1 MKTALRVCGVIAL
14 TVTPV
19 DGSERLP
26 LTITPTQAFAPAAMR
41 IRARIEP
48 NADNRVFAIVA
59 DGNEFYRR
67 SDIQL
72 DGRRLVTRA
81 DGVVTFAEINAHL
94 DIEQRNRDLDRPEL
108 IDARGATT
116 RPDDSAGASTR
127 PTCGEHAPPCRTRGH
142 GDCDDR

>member
-14 TVTPV
+14 TVMPV
-19 DGSERLP
+19 DGIERLP

-72 DGRRLVTRA
+72 DGDQAPKTIEMRLSNLPGGECEIFAALLDVAGHERA
-81 DGVVTFAEINAHL
+81 IVR
-94 DIEQRNRDLDRPEL
+94 QS
-108 IDARGATT
+108 ARII
-116 RPDDSAGASTR
+116 
-127 PTCGEHAPPCRTRGH
+127 PPISGR
-142 GDCDDR
+142 

>member
-1 MKTALRVCGVIAL
+1 MPIRYSTD
-14 TVTPV
+14 PV
-19 DGSERLP
+19 
-26 LTITPTQAFAPAAMR
+26 
-41 IRARIEP
+41 
-48 NADNRVFAIVA
+48 N
-59 DGNEFYRR
+59 
-67 SDIQL
+67 
-72 DGRRLVTRA
+72 RRLVTRA

-116 RPDDSAGASTR
+116 RPNDSAGASTR